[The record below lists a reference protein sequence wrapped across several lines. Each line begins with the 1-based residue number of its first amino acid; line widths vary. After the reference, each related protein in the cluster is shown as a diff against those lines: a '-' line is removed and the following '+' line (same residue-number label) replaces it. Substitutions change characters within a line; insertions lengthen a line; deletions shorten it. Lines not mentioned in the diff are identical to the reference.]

1 MSNRLLQRAI
11 MQSGVTL
18 SPGWHFISQEDAT
31 NWGITHAQNLNCF
44 STSISE
50 IIECLQ
56 SKSITEIASGDTK
69 GRYRPTI
76 ESSFLPRTPIEILT
90 SGDFNK
96 EIEVIIGSNADEGLL
111 IWADAIEDPSQFD
124 SCRDNFEYCGPA
136 TLYYRQ
142 TSEVTDEDIENA
154 RL

>member
-1 MSNRLLQRAI
+1 
-11 MQSGVTL
+11 MQSGATL
-18 SPGWHFISQEDAT
+18 APGWHVISQSDAT
-31 NWGITHAQNLNCF
+31 SWGYAFAQNLNC
-44 STSISE
+44 SLGSDSALL
-50 IIECLQ
+50 ECLQ
-56 SKSITEIASGDTK
+56 NKSVHEISTGAIVGT
-69 GRYRPTI
+69 RWMPTI
-76 ESSFLPRTPIEILT
+76 EPMFLPRTPLEILQ